1 METMSTSGSLMEW
14 SLPEE
19 IAKLLAPL
27 ASFCQECMPKLQHQ
41 VGSEAVGDRGG
52 AEKASPCSPSPSS
65 TGPPSSKNSGNLT
78 WPWKITI
85 FNGKINYKWA
95 IFNSYVSLPEGEWC
109 LRLSLLLQLQTPSE
123 TFFWIWS
130 KLGSKKHLLIE
141 YFGELG
147 LLKHEHGMLAIPDT
161 RIAEKTDEDVNDYH
175 CPEPR
180 S

>member
-1 METMSTSGSLMEW
+1 MFKTIPT
-14 SLPEE
+14 PT
-19 IAKLLAPL
+19 APNT
-27 ASFCQECMPKLQHQ
+27 FW
-41 VGSEAVGDRGG
+41 D
-52 AEKASPCSPSPSS
+52 
-65 TGPPSSKNSGNLT
+65 
-78 WPWKITI
+78 
-85 FNGKINYKWA
+85 
-95 IFNSYVSLPEGEWC
+95 
-109 LRLSLLLQLQTPSE
+109 
-123 TFFWIWS
+123 FFWIWS